1 MEQSIG
7 TRLREIRAWRGLS
20 LRATAQLAGLSASY
34 LSMIERGERQVERRA
49 TLEAL
54 AAALRVAPSELG
66 SVFPGSY
73 RDPAVAAARAS
84 VGDVEDAL
92 TDIDLDDRPGRPA
105 APWPEITARLGELA
119 RLRPLGDYATQGTL
133 LPDLIAD
140 LHVALPEHRQAA
152 LEGLCSCYQ
161 AAAQMAR
168 SLGVRGMPHMAALR
182 LRHAAE
188 ELDDPAWLGLGAYIT
203 ARASGRARSIV
214 VADRGVAELAPHL
227 DDRRCREMAGQLH
240 LVASLAE
247 TVLGHPD
254 RGEDR
259 IAEAVDL
266 ARTVPDGELGFAGLM
281 FGPTNA
287 AAWRVSSAMER
298 DPGTAGARPDRRPAP
313 QRRRGR
319 TSRAPGRGGV
329 GVMGD
334 RQAAGPVVEFLA
346 REGRTARLLAEH
358 VPDATGH
365 CVVCSEGGQ
374 AGRSTWRARSPPRL
388 APRCRWPGRRRR
400 RGPGGLPA
408 RQLAASGTTSAA
420 TTVRAT
426 TIPTARQVDRTRT
439 LVDAALGA
447 PALTAVAP

>member
-203 ARASGRARSIV
+203 AGASGRARSIV

-298 DPGTAGARPDRRPAP
+298 DPGTAAELAEKVDVTALPAP
-313 QRRRGR
+313 VRRAAYWADLGRGLASLRGR
-319 TSRAPGRGGV
+319 REDAIV
-329 GVMGD
+329 AL
-334 RQAAGPVVEFLA
+334 RQAEELSPQRVRTHPLA
-346 REGRTARLLAEH
+346 REAVVGLLRQARRDGEGRELRGLAYRM
-358 VPDATGH
+358 GI
-365 CVVCSEGGQ
+365 
-374 AGRSTWRARSPPRL
+374 AG
-388 APRCRWPGRRRR
+388 
-400 RGPGGLPA
+400 
-408 RQLAASGTTSAA
+408 
-420 TTVRAT
+420 
-426 TIPTARQVDRTRT
+426 
-439 LVDAALGA
+439 
-447 PALTAVAP
+447 